1 MLEFS
6 VWGEDQGLPSFS
18 SPPIPPKEKLA
29 AGPPK
34 DRLNGRDAEG
44 PLLLCVLGSASL
56 WVLAEGAS
64 TIRPED
70 GVVTPGVEDGAVSPG
85 VEDGTVS
92 PGVEDGAVSPG
103 VEDNLV
109 TPGATEQPDKS
120 AGLTTQ
126 GLTTTKSVTV
136 IHVTDRT
143 PLESTE
149 ESQKTTAS
157 NVGTGHSDG
166 LTTVTLVGIIVGVS
180 LATAFIGGVIY
191 MVVRKTSGRYTL

>member
-1 MLEFS
+1 MLK
-6 VWGEDQGLPSFS
+6 V
-18 SPPIPPKEKLA
+18 
-29 AGPPK
+29 
-34 DRLNGRDAEG
+34 

-64 TIRPED
+64 TVRPED
-70 GVVTPGVEDGAVSPG
+70 GVVTPGVEDGAVSPGVEDGTVSPGLEDGAVSPG

-103 VEDNLV
+103 VEDGTVSPGLEDNLV
-109 TPGATEQPDKS
+109 TPGASEQPDKS

-136 IHVTDRT
+136 IRVTDRT

-191 MVVRKTSGRYTL
+191 MVVRKTSGRYTP

>member
-1 MLEFS
+1 MLK
-6 VWGEDQGLPSFS
+6 V
-18 SPPIPPKEKLA
+18 
-29 AGPPK
+29 
-34 DRLNGRDAEG
+34 

-56 WVLAEGAS
+56 WVLAGAS

-70 GVVTPGVEDGAVSPG
+70 GVVTPGVENGAVSPG
-85 VEDGTVS
+85 L
-92 PGVEDGAVSPG
+92 
-103 VEDNLV
+103 EDNLV
-109 TPGATEQPDKS
+109 TPSASEQPDKS

-191 MVVRKTSGRYTL
+191 MVVRKTSGRYMP

>member
-1 MLEFS
+1 MLK
-6 VWGEDQGLPSFS
+6 V
-18 SPPIPPKEKLA
+18 
-29 AGPPK
+29 
-34 DRLNGRDAEG
+34 

-56 WVLAEGAS
+56 WVLAGAS

-70 GVVTPGVEDGAVSPG
+70 GVVTPG

-103 VEDNLV
+103 LEDNLV
-109 TPGATEQPDKS
+109 TPSASEQPDKS

-191 MVVRKTSGRYTL
+191 MVVRKTSGRYMP